1 MDTQS
6 SHMRTLRLGILA
18 IIFFSI
24 LGGFFVL
31 RKRFIQPKAGGGLVT
46 LSMQADPATI
56 NPGDN
61 FDLIVKTNPQGSSF
75 YAFEIYIAYNPDQI
89 EPQSG
94 YPGNIKT
101 SNTLIPNT
109 SITTPSYTF
118 PLVGI
123 KPMTPFSGTTDQEIA
138 RIPLRVKSTATGP
151 VIFTITNTSKIGDG
165 AFTINA
171 IPGVFQ
177 LGSAGGGLPST
188 TQASFRLATS
198 QSTYQPGENIDLQIL
213 FNTAGN
219 DVKSLDVIILYD
231 DSKISFRDMTNLPGN
246 ISINTASGFNSGLS
260 QKLVDPVARKIT
272 IGLTTVGTATQAP
285 VKGDSVSIATISFK
299 VRQDA
304 GTGNASFSIDT
315 SGSRMYD
322 MLTRNILSTNSTT
335 HSVAIGQGA
344 PQPQQPPQAPQQS
357 SGGSIKL
364 NLKVKFQGITK
375 NPGDTPDKMV
385 ATVKLV
391 KGTDIKTETGVFF
404 RSDDSAVWS
413 ANTSFN
419 AEPGGGYKILIKGPK
434 HVQKRICDNN
444 PQEGNL
450 GIYSCTTGNITLTA
464 GENNLDFSKIILLA
478 GDTNKDGVINS
489 VDLGIIRSSFDK
501 TDESSRIFADL
512 NFDGV
517 VNANDFSLAIASLSF
532 RLDEN

>member
-31 RKRFIQPKAGGGLVT
+31 KERILQPKAGGGPVT
-46 LSMQADPATI
+46 LSMQTDPATI

-61 FDLIVKTNPQGSSF
+61 FDLIVKTNPQGLSF

-109 SITTPSYTF
+109 SITMPSYTF

-123 KPMTPFSGTTDQEIA
+123 KPMTPFSGTADQEIA
-138 RIPLRVKSTATGP
+138 RIPLRVKPTATGS
-151 VIFTITNTSKIGDG
+151 VTFTIANTSKIGDG

-177 LGSAGGGLPST
+177 LGSSGGGLPST
-188 TQASFRLATS
+188 SQASFRLASS
-198 QSTYQPGENIDLQIL
+198 QSTYALGDNIDLQVFL
-213 FNTAGN
+213 NTAGN
-219 DVKSLDVIILYD
+219 DVKSLDLAISYD
-231 DSKISFRDMTNLPGN
+231 DSKISFRDTSNLPGN
-246 ISINTASGFNSGLS
+246 ISINTASGFNGSLS
-260 QKLVDPVARKIT
+260 QKLVDPVARKVIV
-272 IGLTTVGTATQAP
+272 GLTTAGTATQAP
-285 VKGDSVSIATISFK
+285 VRGDSIPIATISFK
-299 VRQDA
+299 ARQDTIS
-304 GTGNASFSIDT
+304 GTANFTLDI
-315 SGSRMYD
+315 SGSRIYD
-322 MLTRNILSTNSTT
+322 TLTRNILFATPIT
-335 HSVAIGQGA
+335 HMVTIGQGA
-344 PQPQQPPQAPQQS
+344 PQPPQTPQQS
-357 SGGSIKL
+357 SSGNVKL